1 MRSGIKVRLTKYL
14 PLCYNL
20 FYKGGVFMSK
30 LKDTNH
36 KDGKIAP
43 DWVLKEIKKGNEQAY
58 NDIIDELI
66 KRELDKKAVE
76 NAIEKLWVEEKGG
89 SL

>member
-1 MRSGIKVRLTKYL
+1 
-14 PLCYNL
+14 
-20 FYKGGVFMSK
+20 MSK

-36 KDGKIAP
+36 KDGKTAP

-66 KRELDKKAVE
+66 KREQDKKAVE
-76 NAIEKLWVEEKGG
+76 KAVGKLWVEEKGG
-89 SL
+89 KV